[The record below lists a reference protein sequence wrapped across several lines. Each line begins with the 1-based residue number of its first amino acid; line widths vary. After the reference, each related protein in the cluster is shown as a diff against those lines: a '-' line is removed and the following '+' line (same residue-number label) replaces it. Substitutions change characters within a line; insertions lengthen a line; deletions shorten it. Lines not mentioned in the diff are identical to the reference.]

1 MPRASRGSSSGTPG
15 QGAGVREVLV
25 GLVSGLGG
33 ASISALADTIAASTP
48 GNRHPILGYRT
59 IQRHGRVGL
68 AS

>member
-1 MPRASRGSSSGTPG
+1 
-15 QGAGVREVLV
+15 VREVLV